1 MTLELSSAQTRL
13 ELFAKVEALLQ
24 SHALRIHSQDLERP
38 WGGFFAI
45 EEAQALEFARR
56 FFPEITPDQLRL
68 QGRLSPKILMVEP
81 GKKLS
86 WQYHHRRSEIWK
98 TLSGPVGVFRSPTDQ
113 QGPMQVVHEQE
124 SIELATGERHRLVGL
139 ETWGIVAEIWV
150 HTEPSDPS
158 DESDIVR
165 LEDDFGR

>member
-1 MTLELSSAQTRL
+1 
-13 ELFAKVEALLQ
+13 
-24 SHALRIHSQDLERP
+24 
-38 WGGFFAI
+38 
-45 EEAQALEFARR
+45 
-56 FFPEITPDQLRL
+56 
-68 QGRLSPKILMVEP
+68 
-81 GKKLS
+81 
-86 WQYHHRRSEIWK
+86 
-98 TLSGPVGVFRSPTDQ
+98 
-113 QGPMQVVHEQE
+113 MQVVHEQE